1 MVLSKSLEVDRLQ
14 YLLPG
19 MRLCE
24 VNVAESCGLRGN
36 CRAVQYRYV
45 TYRISDLSARRP
57 PRNVSKIDR
66 ENGEIELSGNISA
79 EHTSHWTVSYD
90 AWCDWPDPILVQSLA
105 NQPQSFI
112 GIRQKPS
119 LYIIYFFV
127 PSLPCSLRTSTLFLS
142 VPSFYNNVP
151 PSSST
156 TFFLSQTI
164 HLMVHLPAKLSN
176 RLRTRM
182 FPQNT
187 SLLAG
192 IAYSSSLSR
201 LSILAS
207 RVLHFF
213 LVRTLVFIDRHR
225 SRKIPASVVSR
236 FSRVCHSYQTM
247 S

>member
-1 MVLSKSLEVDRLQ
+1 MMRGVIGRIRSLSNPLPTNHSRSLEFGKSRACTLYISSFHPCLALSERPLSFSLCHLSTIM
-14 YLLPG
+14 YLH
-19 MRLCE
+19 
-24 VNVAESCGLRGN
+24 
-36 CRAVQYRYV
+36 
-45 TYRISDLSARRP
+45 RP
-57 PRNVSKIDR
+57 P
-66 ENGEIELSGNISA
+66 
-79 EHTSHWTVSYD
+79 
-90 AWCDWPDPILVQSLA
+90 
-105 NQPQSFI
+105 
-112 GIRQKPS
+112 
-119 LYIIYFFV
+119 
-127 PSLPCSLRTSTLFLS
+127 
-142 VPSFYNNVP
+142 P
-151 PSSST
+151 P
-156 TFFLSQTI
+156 FLSQTI
-164 HLMVHLPAKLSN
+164 HLMIYLPAKLSN